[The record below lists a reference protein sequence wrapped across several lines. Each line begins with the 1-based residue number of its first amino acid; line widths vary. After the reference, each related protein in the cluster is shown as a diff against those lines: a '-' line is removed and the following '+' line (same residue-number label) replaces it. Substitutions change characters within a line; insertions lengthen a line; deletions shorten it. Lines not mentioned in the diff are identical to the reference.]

1 MRKKKEQNFDPG
13 LWVTLFT
20 TMFTT
25 SNNSS
30 NILLEKE
37 VAYLHGKLDVLEK
50 VMLNEE
56 PNTVQ

>member
-13 LWVTLFT
+13 LWITLFT

-30 NILLEKE
+30 NIVLEKQ
-37 VAYLHGKLDVLEK
+37 VAYLTGKLDVLEK
-50 VMLNEE
+50 VILNEE
-56 PNTVQ
+56 PNTV

>member
-13 LWVTLFT
+13 LWFTLVTTIFA
-20 TMFTT
+20 T

-50 VMLNEE
+50 VILNEE
-56 PNTVQ
+56 PNTV

>member
-1 MRKKKEQNFDPG
+1 MKKKEQNFDPS
-13 LWVTLFT
+13 LWITLLT
-20 TMFTT
+20 TMLTT

-50 VMLNEE
+50 VILNEE
-56 PNTVQ
+56 PNTVW

>member
-13 LWVTLFT
+13 LWITLFT
-20 TMFTT
+20 TLFTT
-25 SNNSS
+25 SSNSS

-50 VMLNEE
+50 VILNEE